1 MRRGDRKRRCV
12 CPQSVGCGVLVL
24 LVSAMTIG
32 CGPTPQASQTPTAI
46 AAEAIPVQSG
56 IERLLPLMDA
66 TVFTYTAWLAE
77 SPNPEQLILQVS
89 RPTPRR
95 VDLRSGNNVKRL
107 EYVADGVRLVTG
119 GYLLKE
125 PLSEGADFAGPA
137 GRVRITGLDRDVRV
151 QAGHFVGCLET
162 TESGQ
167 SGSGP
172 RSIVTTYCPDV
183 GIVKFSVDDGERQER
198 FELKSFGPRVDVN
211 AL

>member
-1 MRRGDRKRRCV
+1 MV
-12 CPQSVGCGVLVL
+12 LGCSTTPAPSHTSAAIEAGLIAVPSGV
-24 LVSAMTIG
+24 
-32 CGPTPQASQTPTAI
+32 
-46 AAEAIPVQSG
+46 
-56 IERLLPLMDA
+56 ERLLPLKDA

-77 SPNPEQLILQVS
+77 SANPEQLILQVS
-89 RPTPRR
+89 RPTPQRA
-95 VDLRSGNNVKRL
+95 DLRSGNSVKRL

-119 GYLLKE
+119 GYLLKQ

-137 GRVRITGLDRDVRV
+137 GRVRITGLDREVRV

-167 SGSGP
+167 SGTGQ
-172 RSIVTTYCPDV
+172 RNIVTTYCPDV
-183 GIVKFSVDDGERQER
+183 GIVTFSVDDGKRQER